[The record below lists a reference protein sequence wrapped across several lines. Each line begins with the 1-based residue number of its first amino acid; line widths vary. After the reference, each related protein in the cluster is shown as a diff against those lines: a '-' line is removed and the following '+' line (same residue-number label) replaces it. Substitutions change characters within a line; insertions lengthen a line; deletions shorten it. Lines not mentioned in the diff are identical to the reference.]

1 MWKALHYGEKV
12 SAGDTLRYRFSSNT
26 PAPQD
31 ETYVVFKTDQHY
43 FEIVRKT
50 ESEGAG
56 ELFARKI
63 VRLIDIGYNILLERW
78 IVPREA

>member
-1 MWKALHYGEKV
+1 MWTTLNYGEKV
-12 SAGDTLRYRFSSNT
+12 SAGDTLRYRFSSNN
-26 PAPQD
+26 PPQD

-50 ESEGAG
+50 DSDRGG
-56 ELFARKI
+56 ELVRKI

-78 IVPREA
+78 IVPMEV